1 MLVVLTVIV
10 ILPTTVHSLSI
21 ISLGDQL
28 PDWYVAAC
36 YRGHCTGRGD
46 GGGGMATAGRVL
58 LLLRRGLV
66 QRSIEVELW
75 RSPGLLVPRFAWG
88 EHREKR
94 ESN

>member
-1 MLVVLTVIV
+1 MLTVIV

-28 PDWYVAAC
+28 PDWYVAAR

-46 GGGGMATAGRVL
+46 GGRGRGMATAGRVL

-88 EHREKR
+88 GHREKR